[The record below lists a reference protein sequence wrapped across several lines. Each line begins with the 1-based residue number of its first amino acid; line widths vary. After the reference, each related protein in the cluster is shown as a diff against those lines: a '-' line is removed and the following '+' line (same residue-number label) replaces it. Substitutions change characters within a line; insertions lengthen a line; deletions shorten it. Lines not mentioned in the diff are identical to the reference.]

1 MKKENKDTKTNK
13 DNKFLKTVK
22 VIIKKLGILFVNLIK
37 MIKRLIKKLIKVIKE
52 FGSKDFGKFKGVHV
66 IRVVVIIL
74 LVWIMGSLVSSIN
87 HVKSIDY
94 PVVYKTNDKKLMLLN
109 AKDGKGDEIK
119 IGSEGRTSDVMYA
132 HTTNRY
138 VLYVKNDGLYLYD
151 SKSKEETTKLV
162 ANIAE
167 WYEFTEDDKY
177 VIMLDDSNN
186 LYVYDFK
193 NESEKLESGIT
204 SIVGYSNKNVV
215 YTKDG
220 SLYIKGL
227 KASRDD
233 KKKISDSYYNKPVLL
248 DNGKYVYYIDSSKNL
263 YKYNVSKDRNEQIDA
278 NVGQMYV
285 SEETGKMYYYKNG
298 SNLHYYDGKDN
309 EEIAKD
315 VVYIADN
322 DPDEGQI
329 LYLKKDNKYELYYQK
344 GNKEADLVDDSLD
357 SSAITAYIYDNKAIY
372 YIDGK
377 HNLNYAKI
385 KGAKIKRV
393 IKVDDEVYDLYT
405 VKQGFIYVTDI
416 KDGSSGTLYITKGP
430 EAKKIDDD
438 VSSVRS
444 NIKVSNNGKKIYYL
458 KDFEETS
465 GNLYVS
471 SGREGK
477 KIVKNVCS
485 YEYANDDLIYY
496 VSNCSMVN
504 NVNYPGDLYKYDGKS
519 TKLATDITAPIA
531 TMRDS
536 YSDK

>member
-1 MKKENKDTKTNK
+1 MKKESKTKKDTK
-13 DNKFLKTVK
+13 FLDKVK
-22 VIIKKLGILFVNLIK
+22 VVTKKLGILLVNLIK
-37 MIKRLIKKLIKVIKE
+37 VIKRLIKKLIKAIKE
-52 FGSKDFGKFKGVHV
+52 FGTKDFGKFKGIHV
-66 IRVVVIIL
+66 IRVVLIAL
-74 LVWIMGSLVSSIN
+74 LIWFMSSLVSTIN
-87 HVKSIDY
+87 SVESIDY

-109 AKDGKGDEIK
+109 ANDGKDEAIK
-119 IGSEGRTSDVMYA
+119 IGSEGQTSDVMYA
-132 HTTNRY
+132 HSTNRY

-167 WYEFTEDDKY
+167 WYEFTDDDKY

-193 NESEKLESGIT
+193 NESEKIESNIT
-204 SIVGYSNKNVV
+204 SIVGYSNKNVI

-220 SLYIKGL
+220 SLFIKGL
-227 KASRDD
+227 KASKDD
-233 KKKISDSYYNKPVLL
+233 KKKISDSYYNRPVLL
-248 DNGKYVYYIDSSKNL
+248 DNGKYVYFIDSSKNL
-263 YKYNVSKDRNEQIDA
+263 YKYNVSKDRNEQIDS

-285 SEETGKMYYYKNG
+285 SEETGKMYYYKDG
-298 SNLHYYDGKDN
+298 ANLHYYDGKDN

-322 DPDEGQI
+322 DPDAGQI
-329 LYLKKDNKYELYYQK
+329 LYLKKNNKYELYYQK
-344 GNKEADLVDDSLD
+344 GTKEADLIDDSLD
-357 SSAITAYIYDNKAIY
+357 NGAITAYIYDNKAIY
-372 YIDGK
+372 YIDSK
-377 HNLNYAKI
+377 HDLNYAKI

-393 IKVDDEVYDLYT
+393 IKVDDEVYDLYS
-405 VKQGFIYVTDI
+405 VKKGFVYVTDI
-416 KDGSSGTLYITKGP
+416 KDGNSGTLYITNGP
-430 EAKKIDDD
+430 EAKKIDEN

-444 NIKVSNNGKKIYYL
+444 NIKVSNSGKKIYYL
-458 KDFEETS
+458 KNFEETS
-465 GNLYVS
+465 GDLYVS

-504 NVNYPGDLYKYDGKS
+504 NFNYPGDLYKYDGKS

-536 YSDK
+536 YNDK